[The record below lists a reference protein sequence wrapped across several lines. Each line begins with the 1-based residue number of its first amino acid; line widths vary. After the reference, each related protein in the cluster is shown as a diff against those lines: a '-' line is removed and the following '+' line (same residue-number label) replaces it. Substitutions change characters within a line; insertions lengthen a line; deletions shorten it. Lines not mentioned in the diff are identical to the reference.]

1 MITLLAFLLALGV
14 LVSFH
19 EFGHYVVARLC
30 GVKVL
35 RFSIG
40 FGKPLLRW
48 QPGETEWVLCP
59 VPLGGYV
66 RMLDEREGAVA
77 VSERHRSFNA
87 QPVLKRMAIVVAG
100 PVANLLLAAI
110 VYWVLIGQGVAL
122 LKPGVGTVVRH
133 SVAAEAGFV
142 AGDRLTALDHQPVA
156 SWRDV
161 QRVLLEDVTVPGAP
175 AIDADVTTADGRH
188 VVRRLDLPRFAP
200 RFAREFSHGDVGLS
214 PGRLLPVLGEL
225 LPDGAALRSG
235 LRSGDRLLSVDGVAM
250 NDWQSWVETIR
261 NSPGKSL
268 QIVVL
273 RAGKPLTFAVR
284 PDSEPGEDGL
294 FIGRIGAAPMGDAA
308 WLESLRFTVHYSL
321 PQSGLEAVKKTLDTA
336 WMSVRFIGRMVVG
349 QASMDNLSGP
359 LTIASV
365 AGQSAREGIL
375 SYLDFI
381 ALISISI
388 GVLNLLPIPVL
399 DGGHLMYYTAE
410 LIKGRPLSERAQQ
423 IGQRIGFA
431 LLATLMA
438 FALLNDISRLFG
450 G

>member
-19 EFGHYVVARLC
+19 EFGHFIVARMC
-30 GVKVL
+30 KVKVL

-40 FGKPLLRW
+40 FGRPLLRW

-59 VPLGGYV
+59 IPLGGYV

-77 VSERHRSFNA
+77 SSERHRSFNA
-87 QPVLKRMAIVVAG
+87 QPVLKRMAIVAAG
-100 PVANLLLAAI
+100 PVANLLLAA
-110 VYWVLIGQGVAL
+110 VLYWILIGQGVSL
-122 LKPGVGTVVRH
+122 LRPWVGTVVPH
-133 SVAAEAGFV
+133 TVAAEAGFLP
-142 AGDRLTALDHQPVA
+142 GDRLTALGRRPVA

-161 QRVLLEDVTVPGAP
+161 QRVLLEEVTVPGAP
-175 AIDADVTTADGRH
+175 ALEAEVTTAAGAH
-188 VVRRLDLPRFAP
+188 VVRRLDLPRFGA
-200 RFAREFSHGDVGLS
+200 RFAREFARGDVGLL
-214 PGRLLPVLGEL
+214 PARFQPVLGEL
-225 LPDGAALRSG
+225 TVDGAAARAG
-235 LRSGDRLLSVDGVAM
+235 LKVGDRLQSIDGVVM
-250 NDWQSWVETIR
+250 NDWLSWVDTIR

-268 QIVVL
+268 QIGVL
-273 RAGKPLTFAVR
+273 RNGKALSVAVR
-284 PDSEPGEDGL
+284 PDSDPGEDGL
-294 FIGRIGAAPMGDAA
+294 FVGRIGAAPAFDTAWYDA
-308 WLESLRFTVHYSL
+308 LRFTVHYSL
-321 PQSGLEAVKKTLDTA
+321 LQAGVEAVGKTLDTA
-336 WMSVRFIGRMVVG
+336 WMSVRFIGRMAVG

-365 AGQSAREGIL
+365 AGQSAREGL
-375 SYLDFI
+375 AAYLDFM

-438 FALLNDISRLFG
+438 FALLNDISRLWG